1 MLVQPTRCQAAPL
14 RRTPSFK
21 TVLPFNNHGSATQ
34 GSFHGSWQARQLN
47 TSSAAFLY
55 HSRGRRTYRNIQPA
69 ATAAASA
76 VATALAAAVAGAAGG
91 SISCSLTKG
100 PLSTWAAA
108 NGLAAEPRTAFLF
121 EGMDQLLP
129 LLLGGWLAVVCI
141 SAAADKT
148 RKWCDAHADE
158 PMAEVMGLLPA
169 ALENPTRFAVTSL
182 AATRALRTLAG
193 LVQQYVQQFTPNWV
207 SPVDALAQGIAA
219 ALGPLDQMLLSL
231 YVVLAVAVTTRVLT
245 KWKTVA
251 FELLLKH
258 ERGREQ
264 MSLDGYEAELNS
276 SSSSSSVNGSSS
288 GGVMQLAYGSSSGSS
303 SSAGGAAGAVGVT
316 GVITRE
322 GAGGMLTVEM
332 RPRSPTA
339 AAAAAMMQDDASGEA
354 DGCEEGIREAAG
366 PVGGFAA
373 AAAGNSAAGAA
384 QGSRSSSSSSSRSGS
399 SSRRQ
404 RSGKWFVGKSADDLE
419 RLLLPLDGV
428 LSWVLV
434 VVAGLLTA
442 QALGINIKPLLA
454 VGGASSIIIG
464 LATQTLLSNAVT
476 GLSIFLSRPFV
487 AGDSITVQSTRHVI
501 VSGTVERITPLRTLM
516 RTDDDVLVTVPN
528 KTISDMVIYN
538 RSRRDARRRFKMRNM
553 KERQMMKFKVRQP
566 HKELHQLEEL
576 QDALRQQLRR
586 PGVAQQNVEVALS
599 KFSDVGAE
607 LLVRFL
613 LLVAPASPEGQRL
626 LLDLSLTA
634 RQYGATLVS
643 IM

>member
-1 MLVQPTRCQAAPL
+1 
-14 RRTPSFK
+14 
-21 TVLPFNNHGSATQ
+21 
-34 GSFHGSWQARQLN
+34 
-47 TSSAAFLY
+47 
-55 HSRGRRTYRNIQPA
+55 
-69 ATAAASA
+69 
-76 VATALAAAVAGAAGG
+76 
-91 SISCSLTKG
+91 
-100 PLSTWAAA
+100 
-108 NGLAAEPRTAFLF
+108 
-121 EGMDQLLP
+121 MDQLLP

-158 PMAEVMGLLPA
+158 PMAEVVGLLPA

-182 AATRALRTLAG
+182 AATRVLRTLAG

-231 YVVLAVAVTTRVLT
+231 YVVLAVAVTTR
-245 KWKTVA
+245 
-251 FELLLKH
+251 
-258 ERGREQ
+258 
-264 MSLDGYEAELNS
+264 
-276 SSSSSSVNGSSS
+276 
-288 GGVMQLAYGSSSGSS
+288 
-303 SSAGGAAGAVGVT
+303 
-316 GVITRE
+316 
-322 GAGGMLTVEM
+322 
-332 RPRSPTA
+332 
-339 AAAAAMMQDDASGEA
+339 
-354 DGCEEGIREAAG
+354 
-366 PVGGFAA
+366 
-373 AAAGNSAAGAA
+373 AA

-528 KTISDMVIYN
+528 KIFSDSTISDMVIYN